1 MDVLGPLKYAHKIA
15 TTLRV
20 QPGQLVYCREQTS
33 ITASFY
39 DLLRAQG
46 IHLANEESQYLASL
60 HTKPKVLGRPC
71 IVLDR
76 LSATHFSVCFIAQ
89 IKGKN
94 FSPVGRFFGIPLDN
108 SSVDREKPFTP
119 LRLTEPSGDDTRS
132 GRFYLFAI
140 PAVRRWIHVPP
151 GGSRYLVN
159 GDLERIVQLVRE
171 RVDAC
176 MKVHHDLRREQL
188 DWAAARPH
196 SRFANPQEK
205 GVDERTFLRL

>member
-1 MDVLGPLKYAHKIA
+1 MDVLGPLRYAHKIA
-15 TTLRV
+15 STLRL

-60 HTKPKVLGRPC
+60 HTKPNVLGRPC

-89 IKGKN
+89 IKGRN
-94 FSPVGRFFGIPLDN
+94 FSPVGRFFGIPL
-108 SSVDREKPFTP
+108 EKPSTSFTP
-119 LRLTEPSGDDTRS
+119 LRLTEPGGDGTRS

-140 PAVRRWIHVPP
+140 PAVRRGIHVPP

-159 GDLERIVQLVRE
+159 GDLQRTAELVRE
-171 RVDAC
+171 RVNAC
-176 MKVHHDLRREQL
+176 MKVHHGLRREQL
-188 DWAAARPH
+188 DWAAAKPH

-205 GVDERTFLRL
+205 GVDGRTFLRL